1 MKSLLKKIRSRGR
14 DCNKNND
21 VGDSKEGEM
30 MEGSP
35 ESDRMQ
41 QTGEGRARSS
51 VDEEVK
57 EEDMSAIQR
66 EIDEMQGRLNAA
78 YKKQM

>member
-1 MKSLLKKIRSRGR
+1 MKSLLKKIRNRGR
-14 DCNKNND
+14 DCNTNSD
-21 VGDSKEGEM
+21 VGNSKESEM
-30 MEGSP
+30 MEGLQ

-41 QTGEGRARSS
+41 QAIEGRTRTS